1 MTFKMVR
8 VGKPANRLIYIDGG
22 YEDPA
27 GNSSGGSFAVPTGGH
42 VFETLNGNRCVDNRK
57 RIRVQP
63 TDDDPL
69 SIDLDGVDPPEPI
82 V

>member
-1 MTFKMVR
+1 MTFKTIR

-22 YEDPA
+22 YEEPA
-27 GNSSGGSFAVPTGGH
+27 GNSSADSFTVPTGGH
-42 VFETLNGNRCVDNRK
+42 VLETLNGDRRVDNRK
-57 RIRVQP
+57 QIRVRP

-69 SIDLDGVDPPEPI
+69 SFDLDDVDPPEPI